1 MGTANVETH
10 IILNLGQRKNFLF
23 SDSGDGVVARVRIQA
38 RVTMRNNR
46 MAQTPESEHH
56 HNIIPG
62 FNLIISSQ
70 PYITNL

>member
-23 SDSGDGVVARVRIQA
+23 SDSGDGIVARVRIQA
-38 RVTMRNNR
+38 MRVTMRNNR

-56 HNIIPG
+56 HNIISR
-62 FNLIISSQ
+62 F
-70 PYITNL
+70 ITNNTLTR